1 MNYDLSLIFPA
12 LPIFASLVSFGV
24 GLFVFLRNPR
34 HPVNIGFGLGM
45 LSLVLIE
52 TGGAIFLL
60 SDSEPWALF
69 GRRVSL
75 IGEATLPSA
84 WLLFSI
90 TFARVNYKEIMSRW
104 RPILIGLYS
113 VSIFFIAWIKSH
125 SFFFLPSDSD
135 NYEIFMLGPIGRYFY
150 IFLIVGIIIN
160 LIHLE
165 NTLRSSGGIKR
176 QQIKNVIIG
185 VGAIL
190 SFHIYLASK
199 VLLFS
204 IIDATYLPVA
214 SVILLISCSMVF
226 STVVRNRL
234 LDIDIFI
241 SRYVIYNSM
250 TVLLVGAYLL
260 IVGLIAQGIKLAGGS
275 FDTFWSTLFT
285 FAAIVGIVASFFST
299 KLRRKIQLFITRHF
313 YKHKYEF
320 RDKWMETT
328 EKIGAKSEIS
338 QIQKTIVEMISET
351 MGAQEVYLWLYEP
364 AYREYHLVTSTVSTA
379 GQIRLKEDHP
389 IISYIKKYNTPFLI
403 NSEIQEDKG
412 RENVAPAFMAGKRHG
427 WWGASPHATVCNDRE
442 PILSNEIVPLIAATK
457 AVLCTPL
464 IVGGGDFIGF
474 ILQGEDISGE
484 PYKKDDLDLL
494 KAIASHAAN
503 RIKTI
508 RLTQEL
514 LAAKETETFQQVSS
528 FFIHDLKNLVSTL
541 SLLVQNT
548 EEHMSNPLFQQ
559 DAARTL
565 RSAVSKMNAM
575 ISNLTILYK
584 GLRVSP
590 SPMNLND
597 LLEETLSALN
607 GQVSARIVRHMED
620 LPVVPLDGEQLRK
633 VCLNLLLN
641 AIEASSPAGK
651 IEVRTFAEDGDVVL
665 IIADHGCGMSREFI
679 QSSLFRPFQTTKPHG
694 LGIGL
699 FQCKKIVEAHKGRI
713 EVESEEGNGSTFRV
727 VLPVK

>member
-1 MNYDLSLIFPA
+1 MSLIFPA
-12 LPIFASLVSFGV
+12 LPILAALVSSGV

-34 HPVNIGFGLGM
+34 HPANIGFGLGM
-45 LSLVLIE
+45 LSVVLIE

-60 SDSEPWALF
+60 SDSEPWVLF

-75 IGEATLPSA
+75 IGEAILPSA

-90 TFARVNYKEIMSRW
+90 TFARVNYKEIISRW
-104 RPILIGLYS
+104 RPILIGFYS
-113 VSIFFIAWIKSH
+113 GSIFFIAWIKSH
-125 SFFFLPSDSD
+125 SFFFLPSNSD
-135 NYEIFMLGPIGRYFY
+135 NYGIFMLGPIGRYFY

-165 NTLRSSGGIKR
+165 NTLRFSGGIKR

-185 VGAIL
+185 VGALL

-199 VLLFS
+199 ALLFS
-204 IIDATYLPVA
+204 IIDVKYLPVA
-214 SVILLISCSMVF
+214 SVIVLISCSIVF

-241 SRYVIYNSM
+241 SRYVVYNSM

-285 FAAIVGIVASFFST
+285 FIAIVGIVASFLST
-299 KLRRKIQLFITRHF
+299 RLRRKIQLFINRHF
-313 YKHKYEF
+313 YRHKYEF

-328 EKIGAKSEIS
+328 EKIGAKSDIL
-338 QIQKTIVEMISET
+338 QIQKSVVEMISET

-364 AYREYHLVTSTVSTA
+364 AYRRYYLASSTVPVF
-379 GQIRLKEDHP
+379 GQLQIKEDHLL
-389 IISYIKKYNTPFLI
+389 ISYIKRNPSTFFIKDML
-403 NSEIQEDKG
+403 EDEKG
-412 RENVAPAFMAGKRHG
+412 FAQDIAPII
-427 WWGASPHATVCNDRE
+427 T
-442 PILSNEIVPLIAATK
+442 ATK
-457 AVLCTPL
+457 SVLCTPL
-464 IVGGGDFIGF
+464 IVEGEEPVGF
-474 ILQGEDISGE
+474 ILQGEDVSGE
-484 PYKKDDLDLL
+484 PYRKDDLDLL
-494 KAIASHAAN
+494 KAIASHAAT
-503 RIKTI
+503 RIRNIYLVK
-508 RLTQEL
+508 EL
-514 LAAKETETFQQVSS
+514 IAIKEAETFQQVSS

-565 RSAVSKMNAM
+565 RSTVSKMNAM

-584 GLRVSP
+584 GLRISP
-590 SPMNLND
+590 SPMNLNA

-607 GQVSARIVRHMED
+607 GQVSSRIVRHMED
-620 LPVVPLDGEQLRK
+620 LPAIPLDGEQLRK

-641 AIEASSPAGK
+641 AIEASSPVGK
-651 IEVRTFAEDGDVVL
+651 IEVRTFAEEGDVVL
-665 IIADHGCGMSREFI
+665 TIADHGCGMSREFI

-713 EVESEEGNGSTFRV
+713 EVESAEGKGSIFRV

>member
-12 LPIFASLVSFGV
+12 LPFLAAIVSFGV

-34 HPVNIGFGLGM
+34 HPANIGFGLGM
-45 LSLVLIE
+45 FSFVLIE

-60 SDSEPWALF
+60 SNSEAWAVA

-75 IGEATLPSA
+75 IGEAILPSA

-90 TFARVNYKEIMSRW
+90 TFARVNYKEIISRW

-113 VSIFFIAWIKSH
+113 GSIFFIAWIKSQ
-125 SFFFLPSDSD
+125 SFFFLPGDSD
-135 NYEIFMLGPIGRYFY
+135 HYEIFMLGPIGRYFY

-165 NTLRSSGGIKR
+165 NTLRSSGGVKR

-185 VGAIL
+185 VGALL

-199 VLLFS
+199 ALLFS
-204 IIDATYLPVA
+204 TIDARYLAVS
-214 SVILLISCSMVF
+214 SVIILISCSIVF

-260 IVGLIAQGIKLAGGS
+260 LVGLIAQGIKLAGGS
-275 FDTFWSTLFT
+275 FDTFWSTLFIFT
-285 FAAIVGIVASFFST
+285 ALISIVASFLST

-338 QIQKTIVEMISET
+338 QIQKTIVEMISDT

-364 AYREYHLVTSTVSTA
+364 AYHRYYLASSTIPVF
-379 GQIRLKEDHP
+379 GQLQIREDHP
-389 IISYIKKYNTPFLI
+389 IVSYIKKNPATFFIKDMLE
-403 NSEIQEDKG
+403 NEKG
-412 RENVAPAFMAGKRHG
+412 FAQDIAP
-427 WWGASPHATVCNDRE
+427 
-442 PILSNEIVPLIAATK
+442 IIAATK
-457 AVLCTPL
+457 VVLCTPL
-464 IVGGGDFIGF
+464 IVEGEEPVGF
-474 ILQGEDISGE
+474 LLQGEDISGE
-484 PYKKDDLDLL
+484 PYRKDDLDLL
-494 KAIASHAAN
+494 KAIAGHAAA
-503 RIKTI
+503 RIKNI
-508 RLTQEL
+508 YLMKEL
-514 LAAKETETFQQVSS
+514 IAIKETETFQQVSS

-541 SLLVQNT
+541 SLLVQNA

-565 RSAVSKMNAM
+565 RSTVSKMNAM
-575 ISNLTILYK
+575 ISNLSILYK
-584 GLRVSP
+584 GLKVSP
-590 SPMNLND
+590 SSMNLND

-607 GQVSARIVRHMED
+607 GQVSSRIVRCMED
-620 LPVVPLDGEQLRK
+620 LPAIPLDGEQVRK

-641 AIEASSPAGK
+641 AIEASPPAGK
-651 IEVRTFAEDGDVVL
+651 IEVRTFAKDGDVVL
-665 IIADHGCGMSREFI
+665 IIADHGCGISREFI

-727 VLPVK
+727 VLPLK

>member
-12 LPIFASLVSFGV
+12 LPILAALVSSGV
-24 GLFVFLRNPR
+24 GIFVFLRNPR
-34 HPVNIGFGLGM
+34 HPANIGFGLGM

-60 SDSEPWALF
+60 SDSEPWVLF

-75 IGEATLPSA
+75 IGEAILPSA

-90 TFARVNYKEIMSRW
+90 TFARVNYKEIISRW
-104 RPILIGLYS
+104 RPILIGFYS
-113 VSIFFIAWIKSH
+113 GSIFFIAWIKSH
-125 SFFFLPSDSD
+125 SFFFLPSNSD

-150 IFLIVGIIIN
+150 IFLIVGMIIN

-165 NTLRSSGGIKR
+165 NTLRFSGGIKR

-185 VGAIL
+185 VGALL

-199 VLLFS
+199 ALLFS
-204 IIDATYLPVA
+204 IIDVKYLPVA
-214 SVILLISCSMVF
+214 SVIVLISCSIVF

-241 SRYVIYNSM
+241 SRYVVYNSM

-285 FAAIVGIVASFFST
+285 FIAIVGIVASFLST
-299 KLRRKIQLFITRHF
+299 RLRRKIQLFINRHF
-313 YKHKYEF
+313 YRHKYEF

-328 EKIGAKSEIS
+328 EKIGAKSDIL
-338 QIQKTIVEMISET
+338 QIQKSVVEMISET

-364 AYREYHLVTSTVSTA
+364 AYRRYYLASSTVPVF
-379 GQIRLKEDHP
+379 GQLQIKEDHLL
-389 IISYIKKYNTPFLI
+389 ISYIKKDPSTFFIKDML
-403 NSEIQEDKG
+403 EDEKG
-412 RENVAPAFMAGKRHG
+412 FAQDIAPII
-427 WWGASPHATVCNDRE
+427 T
-442 PILSNEIVPLIAATK
+442 ATK
-457 AVLCTPL
+457 SVLCTPL
-464 IVGGGDFIGF
+464 IVEGEEPVGF
-474 ILQGEDISGE
+474 ILQGEDVSGE
-484 PYKKDDLDLL
+484 PYRKDDLDLL
-494 KAIASHAAN
+494 KAIASHAAT
-503 RIKTI
+503 RIRNIYLVK
-508 RLTQEL
+508 EL
-514 LAAKETETFQQVSS
+514 IAIKETETFQQVSS

-541 SLLVQNT
+541 SLLVHNA

-565 RSAVSKMNAM
+565 RSTVSKMNAM
-575 ISNLTILYK
+575 ISNLAILYK
-584 GLRVSP
+584 GLRISP
-590 SPMNLND
+590 SPMNLNA

-607 GQVSARIVRHMED
+607 GQVSSRIVRHMED
-620 LPVVPLDGEQLRK
+620 LPAIPLDGEQLRK

-665 IIADHGCGMSREFI
+665 TIADHGCGMSREFI

-699 FQCKKIVEAHKGRI
+699 FQCKKIIEAHKGRI

-727 VLPVK
+727 VLPLK